1 MVSQQVQVEKPVE
14 VMDGLWQL
22 KVVLPNN
29 SLKYLLAYL
38 FKKDGKCAIVDT
50 GWNARES
57 ADSLDE
63 QLHALNVDLGDI
75 KTAVITHVHPDHF
88 GLAGKIK
95 EASGAEIIVHDLEK
109 PFISSRYRKYQ
120 GLLDDVG
127 TWLVQNGVP
136 KDDIPSLQNASMP
149 VLQYVSPADPD
160 RTVKGG
166 ETITLGD
173 YTFEVIWTPG
183 HTPGHICLYER
194 DRKVLLTGDH
204 ILPKI
209 TSNVSLHPEATG
221 NPLDDYIRSLERVED
236 LDARVVLPGHQWT
249 IYDLKGRVREIK
261 RHHEERLEAMR
272 QAIGTEMKS
281 AYDVAA
287 GVPWQ
292 VGNGDFHALS
302 FWTRRA
308 ALSETLAHLEYMR
321 RQGRVERT
329 VKKDIVYYSLP
340 K

>member
-1 MVSQQVQVEKPVE
+1 
-14 VMDGLWQL
+14 MDGLFQL
-22 KVVLPNN
+22 KVLLPNS
-29 SLKYLLAYL
+29 SLKYLMAYL

-57 ADSLDE
+57 AESLDA
-63 QLHALNVDLGDI
+63 QLHSLGVDLGDI

-166 ETITLGD
+166 ETIKLGD
-173 YTFEVIWTPG
+173 YSFEVIWTPG

-209 TSNVSLHPEATG
+209 TPNVSLHPESQG
-221 NPLDDYIRSLERVED
+221 NPLEDYIKSLERVED

-249 IYDLKGRVREIK
+249 IYDLKARIREIME
-261 RHHEERLEAMR
+261 HHEERNA
-272 QAIGTEMKS
+272 AILASIGNRPLT
-281 AYDVAA
+281 AYDIAA
-287 GVPWQ
+287 SVPWA
-292 VGNGDFHALS
+292 VGDGNFHNLS

-308 ALSETLAHLEYMR
+308 ALSETLAHLEYLR
-321 RQGRVERT
+321 RLGRVERT
-329 VKKDIVYYSLP
+329 IQKDVAFYALP